1 MIHAENQKKKKKIQ
15 KLEIGRGKIKKE
27 REKKSGDSD
36 LKKSETANCE
46 KIIIEIIIANYNR
59 LERFRRFYRF
69 VKFLSRGTRRF
80 RLKFSPMF
88 YTIGAG

>member
-1 MIHAENQKKKKKIQ
+1 MIHAENQKKKIQ
-15 KLEIGRGKIKKE
+15 KLEIGRGKIKKK
-27 REKKSGDSD
+27 REKKSGD
-36 LKKSETANCE
+36 LKKSETANYE

-69 VKFLSRGTRRF
+69 LEFLSRGTRRF